1 MFRKAKHRSKLTAAK
16 NLIFCSLVFV
26 TSFAKLM
33 FALEVK
39 QMIKTQVVELRP
51 NKIMQRELERL
62 CNYRRYCWNLA
73 LATWQDMYEA
83 RTLDKDNNPSPN
95 EHRVRDELVNNKAD
109 WQFALSARCLQL
121 AVKDLA
127 NAWKNFFDK
136 TQPDWGK
143 PHFKSKKA
151 PRQGFKTDRAKV
163 INGKLRL
170 DKPRG
175 IKSWFDIP
183 TYEALK
189 MEEVKIASIFRERG
203 HYYAALSYEEEAGL
217 KAKTGKKTAIDVNVG
232 HFNYTEG
239 KINVL
244 PAKLQKL
251 YKRIKHYQRVLSK
264 KRRVN
269 GKSASQ
275 SNNYLQVRTKLQR
288 DYRKAVNIQNDL
300 LQKFTTELVNNY
312 DQIVIEDLNVKQM
325 MMTHVASKG
334 MQRSL
339 FGKFRQVLTYKCEWY
354 GKELILA
361 DKTYPSTQRCAN
373 CGYVKTGAD
382 KITLQGNKKHGTKHN
397 EYICY
402 ECGYSND
409 RDDNAV
415 LNLLALT
422 K

>member
-1 MFRKAKHRSKLTAAK
+1 MFVLG
-16 NLIFCSLVFV
+16 
-26 TSFAKLM
+26 
-33 FALEVK
+33 VK
-39 QMIKTQVVELRP
+39 QMIKAQVVELKP
-51 NKIMQRELERL
+51 NKTMQQELDKL
-62 CNYRRYCWNLA
+62 CDYRRYCWNQA

-95 EHRVRDELVNNKAD
+95 ERRIRDELVDNKAD

-136 TQPDWGK
+136 AQPDWGK

-163 INGKLRL
+163 VNGKLLL

-175 IKSWFDIP
+175 IKTWFDIP

-189 MEEVKIASIFRERG
+189 MKQIKVASVFRERG
-203 HYYAALSYEEEAGL
+203 HYYAALSYEEETL
-217 KAKTGKKTAIDVNVG
+217 VKPRTGRKTAVDVNVG
-232 HFNYTEG
+232 HFNYTGG

-244 PAKLQKL
+244 PSRLQKL
-251 YKRIKHYQRVLSK
+251 YKRIKHYQRMLAK
-264 KRRVN
+264 KRRAN
-269 GKSASQ
+269 GKLAGQ
-275 SNNYLQVRTKLQR
+275 SNNYVQVRTKLQR
-288 DYRKAVNIQNDL
+288 DYRKVANIQNDL
-300 LQKFTTELVNNY
+300 LQKFTTKLVNNY
-312 DQIVIEDLNVKQM
+312 DQIVIEDLAVKQM

-339 FGKFRQVLTYKCEWY
+339 FSKFRQILTYKCEWY

-373 CGYVKTGAD
+373 CGYVKKGD
-382 KITLQGNKKHGTKHN
+382 EKITLQGNQKHHTKHN

-402 ECGYSND
+402 ECGYTND

-415 LNLLALT
+415 LNLLALA

>member
-1 MFRKAKHRSKLTAAK
+1 MFVLG
-16 NLIFCSLVFV
+16 
-26 TSFAKLM
+26 
-33 FALEVK
+33 VK
-39 QMIKTQVVELRP
+39 QMIKAQVVELKP
-51 NKIMQRELERL
+51 NKTMQQELDKL
-62 CNYRRYCWNLA
+62 CDYRRYCWNQA

-95 EHRVRDELVNNKAD
+95 ERRIRDELVDNKAD

-136 TQPDWGK
+136 AQPDWGK

-163 INGKLRL
+163 VNGKLRL

-175 IKSWFDIP
+175 IKTWFDIP

-189 MEEVKIASIFRERG
+189 MKQIKVASVFREIG
-203 HYYAALSYEEEAGL
+203 HYYAALSYEEETL
-217 KAKTGKKTAIDVNVG
+217 VKPRTGRKTAVDVNVG
-232 HFNYTEG
+232 HFNYTGG

-244 PAKLQKL
+244 PSRLQKL
-251 YKRIKHYQRVLSK
+251 YKRIKHYQRMLAK
-264 KRRVN
+264 KRRAN
-269 GKSASQ
+269 GKLAGQ
-275 SNNYLQVRTKLQR
+275 SNNYVQVRTKLQR
-288 DYRKAVNIQNDL
+288 DYRKVANIQNDL
-300 LQKFTTELVNNY
+300 LQKFTTKLVNNY
-312 DQIVIEDLNVKQM
+312 DQIVIEDLAVKQM

-339 FGKFRQVLTYKCEWY
+339 FSKFRQILTYKCEWY

-373 CGYVKTGAD
+373 CGYVKKGD
-382 KITLQGNKKHGTKHN
+382 EKITLQGNQKHHTKHN

-402 ECGYSND
+402 ECGYTND

-415 LNLLALT
+415 LNLLALA

>member
-1 MFRKAKHRSKLTAAK
+1 
-16 NLIFCSLVFV
+16 
-26 TSFAKLM
+26 
-33 FALEVK
+33 
-39 QMIKTQVVELRP
+39 MIKAQVVELKP
-51 NKIMQRELERL
+51 NKTMQQELDKL
-62 CNYRRYCWNLA
+62 CDYRRYCWNQA

-95 EHRVRDELVNNKAD
+95 ERRIRDELVDNKAD
-109 WQFALSARCLQL
+109 WQFALSTRCLQL

-136 TQPDWGK
+136 AQPDFGK

-163 INGKLRL
+163 VNGKLRL

-175 IKSWFDIP
+175 IKTWFDIP

-189 MEEVKIASIFRERG
+189 MKQIKVASVFRERG
-203 HYYAALSYEEEAGL
+203 HYYAALSYEEETL
-217 KAKTGKKTAIDVNVG
+217 VKPRTGRKTAVDVNVG
-232 HFNYTEG
+232 HFNYTGG

-244 PAKLQKL
+244 PSRLQKL
-251 YKRIKHYQRVLSK
+251 YKRIKHYQRMLAK
-264 KRRVN
+264 KRRAN
-269 GKSASQ
+269 GKLAGQ
-275 SNNYLQVRTKLQR
+275 SNNYVQVRTKLQR
-288 DYRKAVNIQNDL
+288 DYRKVANIQNDL
-300 LQKFTTELVNNY
+300 LQKFTTKLVNNY
-312 DQIVIEDLNVKQM
+312 DQIVIEDLAVKQM

-339 FGKFRQVLTYKCEWY
+339 FSKFRQILTYKCEWY

-361 DKTYPSTQRCAN
+361 DKTYPSTPRCAN
-373 CGYVKTGAD
+373 CGYVKKGD
-382 KITLQGNKKHGTKHN
+382 EKITLQGNQKHHTKHN

-402 ECGYSND
+402 ECGYTND

-415 LNLLALT
+415 LNLLALA

>member
-1 MFRKAKHRSKLTAAK
+1 MFVLG
-16 NLIFCSLVFV
+16 
-26 TSFAKLM
+26 
-33 FALEVK
+33 VK
-39 QMIKTQVVELRP
+39 QMIKAQVVELKP
-51 NKIMQRELERL
+51 NKTMQQELDKL
-62 CNYRRYCWNLA
+62 CDYRRYCWNQA

-95 EHRVRDELVNNKAD
+95 ERRIRDELVDNKAD

-136 TQPDWGK
+136 AQPDWGK

-163 INGKLRL
+163 VNGKLRL

-175 IKSWFDIP
+175 IKTWFDIP

-189 MEEVKIASIFRERG
+189 MKQIKVASVFRERG
-203 HYYAALSYEEEAGL
+203 HYYAALSYEEETL
-217 KAKTGKKTAIDVNVG
+217 VKPRTGRKTAVDVNVG
-232 HFNYTEG
+232 HFNYTGG

-244 PAKLQKL
+244 PSRLQKL
-251 YKRIKHYQRVLSK
+251 YKRIKHYQRMLAK
-264 KRRVN
+264 KRRAN
-269 GKSASQ
+269 GKLAGQ
-275 SNNYLQVRTKLQR
+275 SNNYVQVRTKLQR
-288 DYRKAVNIQNDL
+288 DYRKVANIQNDL
-300 LQKFTTELVNNY
+300 LQKFTTKLVNNY
-312 DQIVIEDLNVKQM
+312 DQIVIEDLAVKQM

-339 FGKFRQVLTYKCEWY
+339 FSKFRQILTYKCELY

-373 CGYVKTGAD
+373 CGYVKKGD
-382 KITLQGNKKHGTKHN
+382 EKITLQGNQKHHTKHN

-402 ECGYSND
+402 ECGYTND

-415 LNLLALT
+415 LNLLALA

>member
-1 MFRKAKHRSKLTAAK
+1 
-16 NLIFCSLVFV
+16 
-26 TSFAKLM
+26 
-33 FALEVK
+33 
-39 QMIKTQVVELRP
+39 MIKAQVVELKP
-51 NKIMQRELERL
+51 NKTMQQELDKL
-62 CNYRRYCWNLA
+62 CDYRRYCWNQA

-95 EHRVRDELVNNKAD
+95 ERRIRDELVDNKAD

-136 TQPDWGK
+136 AQPDFGK

-163 INGKLRL
+163 VNGKLRL

-175 IKSWFDIP
+175 IKTWFDIP

-189 MEEVKIASIFRERG
+189 MKQIKVASVFRERG
-203 HYYAALSYEEEAGL
+203 HYYAALSYEEETL
-217 KAKTGKKTAIDVNVG
+217 VKPRTGRKTAVDVNVG
-232 HFNYTEG
+232 HFNYTGG

-244 PAKLQKL
+244 PSRLQKL
-251 YKRIKHYQRVLSK
+251 YKRIKHYQRMLAK
-264 KRRVN
+264 KRRAN
-269 GKSASQ
+269 GKLAGQ
-275 SNNYLQVRTKLQR
+275 SNNYVQVRTKLQR
-288 DYRKAVNIQNDL
+288 DYRKVANIQNDL
-300 LQKFTTELVNNY
+300 LQKFTTKLVNNY
-312 DQIVIEDLNVKQM
+312 DQIVIEDLAVKQM

-339 FGKFRQVLTYKCEWY
+339 FSKFRQILTYKCEWY

-361 DKTYPSTQRCAN
+361 DKTYPSTPRCAN
-373 CGYVKTGAD
+373 CGYVKKGD
-382 KITLQGNKKHGTKHN
+382 EKITLQGNQKHHTKHN
-397 EYICY
+397 EYVCY
-402 ECGYSND
+402 ECGYTND
-409 RDDNAV
+409 RDDNVV
-415 LNLLALT
+415 LNLLALA

>member
-1 MFRKAKHRSKLTAAK
+1 MF
-16 NLIFCSLVFV
+16 V
-26 TSFAKLM
+26 
-33 FALEVK
+33 LEVK
-39 QMIKTQVVELRP
+39 QMIKAQVVELKP
-51 NKIMQRELERL
+51 NKTMQQELDKL
-62 CNYRRYCWNLA
+62 CDYRRYCWNQA

-95 EHRVRDELVNNKAD
+95 ERRIRDELVDNKAD

-136 TQPDWGK
+136 AQPDFGK
-143 PHFKSKKA
+143 SHFKSKKA

-163 INGKLRL
+163 VNGKLRL

-175 IKSWFDIP
+175 IKTWFDIP

-189 MEEVKIASIFRERG
+189 MKQIKVASVFRERG
-203 HYYAALSYEEEAGL
+203 HYYAALSYEEETL
-217 KAKTGKKTAIDVNVG
+217 VKPRTGRKTAVDVNVG
-232 HFNYTEG
+232 HFNYTGG

-244 PAKLQKL
+244 PSRLQKL
-251 YKRIKHYQRVLSK
+251 YKRIKHYQRMLAK
-264 KRRVN
+264 KRRAN
-269 GKSASQ
+269 GKLAGQ
-275 SNNYLQVRTKLQR
+275 SNNYVQVRTKLQR
-288 DYRKAVNIQNDL
+288 DYRKVANIQNDL
-300 LQKFTTELVNNY
+300 LQKFTTKLVNNY
-312 DQIVIEDLNVKQM
+312 DQIVIEDLAVKQM

-339 FGKFRQVLTYKCEWY
+339 FSKFRQILTYKCEWY

-361 DKTYPSTQRCAN
+361 DKTYPSTPRCAN
-373 CGYVKTGAD
+373 CGYVKKGD
-382 KITLQGNKKHGTKHN
+382 EKITLQGNQKHHTKHN
-397 EYICY
+397 EYVCY
-402 ECGYSND
+402 ECGYTND

-415 LNLLALT
+415 LNLLALA

>member
-1 MFRKAKHRSKLTAAK
+1 
-16 NLIFCSLVFV
+16 
-26 TSFAKLM
+26 
-33 FALEVK
+33 
-39 QMIKTQVVELRP
+39 MIKAQVVELKP
-51 NKIMQRELERL
+51 NKTMQQELDKL
-62 CNYRRYCWNLA
+62 CDYRRYCWNQA

-95 EHRVRDELVNNKAD
+95 ERRIRDELVDNKAD

-143 PHFKSKKA
+143 THFKSKKA

-163 INGKLRL
+163 VNGKLRL

-175 IKSWFDIP
+175 IKTWFDIP

-189 MEEVKIASIFRERG
+189 MKQIKVASVFRERG
-203 HYYAALSYEEEAGL
+203 HYYAALSYEEETL
-217 KAKTGKKTAIDVNVG
+217 VKPRTGRKTAVDVNVR
-232 HFNYTEG
+232 HFNYTGG

-244 PAKLQKL
+244 PSRLQKL
-251 YKRIKHYQRVLSK
+251 YKRIKHYQRMLAK
-264 KRRVN
+264 KRRAN
-269 GKSASQ
+269 GKLAGQ
-275 SNNYLQVRTKLQR
+275 SNNYVQVRTKLQR
-288 DYRKAVNIQNDL
+288 DYRKVANIQNDL
-300 LQKFTTELVNNY
+300 LQKFTTKLVNNY
-312 DQIVIEDLNVKQM
+312 DQIAIEDLAVKQM

-339 FGKFRQVLTYKCEWY
+339 FSKFRQILTYKCEWY

-373 CGYVKTGAD
+373 CGYVKKGD
-382 KITLQGNKKHGTKHN
+382 EKITLQGNQKHHTKHN

-402 ECGYSND
+402 ECGYTND

-415 LNLLALT
+415 LNLLALA